1 MESYLGIKINRELD
15 SLLSEQAIK
24 LLEEYYLRKYETSP
38 QQAFARAAV
47 AYCEG
52 DFAFAQRIYD
62 YASTKKFMFSSPI
75 LSNAPYPG
83 ETIKALPISCFLSY
97 VPDNLEGLID
107 HTTELRWLS
116 VKGGGVGGHWGDV
129 RSVSDKAPGPIPFL
143 HTVDADMTAYRQGKT
158 RKGSYAAYM
167 DISHPDIVEFIN
179 MRVPTGDLNRKN
191 HNLFNAV
198 NVTDAFMKK
207 VEEGCCEDPKCE
219 KDHDCESAG
228 MFELIDPHDG
238 SVRDTIPARK
248 LWEQILITRSRTGIP
263 YINFIDAANRALPE
277 EMKKAG
283 MKIKGSNLCNE
294 IHLPTDKDKTAVCC
308 LCSLNLEHYREWGD
322 GQIVRDLVRMLDNVL
337 NFFIKHTQ
345 TESMLMAILKFF
357 GLSKPGVLDKACKGA
372 KDDRPLGLGVMGE
385 HSLFQKEG
393 IPFESKEAYQLDEEI
408 FTRIK
413 TEALKETYR
422 LGKERGECPSMRGS
436 GKRNSHLLAVAPN
449 ANSSIILGCSPSIE
463 PFKANA
469 FTHRTRVG
477 SHLIKN
483 KYLEKE
489 LELLDKNTQ
498 DIWSSII
505 VNGGSVQH
513 LEIPNR
519 LKEIYKTA
527 VEIDQH
533 KIVELAANR
542 QRFICQGQS
551 VNLFFPAGAATKYV
565 QTTHFKMWKLGGKG
579 LYYYR
584 TEATQRAEI
593 VAKRVQNKKR
603 ENNPPNSPVNAKEL
617 KERLENLKNLERERE
632 NEEFQQQIQED
643 EQCLSCQG

>member
-1 MESYLGIKINRELD
+1 MENYLGIRINRERD
-15 SLLSEQAIK
+15 VLLSDQATK
-24 LLEEYYLRKYETSP
+24 LLKEYYCRKYEVSP

-47 AYCEG
+47 AYCED
-52 DFAFAQRIYD
+52 DFVFAQRIYD

-75 LSNAPYPG
+75 LSNAPFPG
-83 ETIKALPISCFLSY
+83 ETMKAMPISCFLTY

-116 VKGGGVGGHWGDV
+116 VKGGGVGGHWSDV

-198 NVTDAFMKK
+198 NITDAFMVK
-207 VEEGCCEDPKCE
+207 VEEGCCNDISCT
-219 KDHDCESAG
+219 KDHDCASAG
-228 MFELIDPHDG
+228 MFDLIDPHDG
-238 SVRDTIPARK
+238 TVRDTLPARK
-248 LWEQILITRSRTGIP
+248 LWEQILTTRSRTGIP
-263 YINFIDAANRALPE
+263 YINFIDAANRALPM
-277 EMKKAG
+277 EMRQAG
-283 MKIKGSNLCNE
+283 MKIRGSNLCNE

-308 LCSLNLEHYREWGD
+308 LCSLNLEYYREWGD
-322 GQIVRDLVRMLDNVL
+322 GQIIRDLIRLLDNVL
-337 NFFIKHTQ
+337 NFFIKHCKTYNVKDSFAKKFLKLFGV
-345 TESMLMAILKFF
+345 TKSEAI
-357 GLSKPGVLDKACKGA
+357 DKARKGA

-393 IPFESKEAYQLDEEI
+393 ISFESKEAYELDEEI
-408 FTRIK
+408 FTFIK
-413 TEALKETYR
+413 AEAIKETYL
-422 LGKERGECPSMRGS
+422 LGKQRGECPSMRGS

-489 LELLDKNTQ
+489 FELIGKNTQ
-498 DIWSSII
+498 EIWSSII

-513 LEIPNR
+513 LDIPQR

-527 VEIDQH
+527 VEINQH

-551 VNLFFPAGAATKYV
+551 INLFFPAGSSTKYV
-565 QTTHFKMWKLGGKG
+565 QSTHFKMWKLGGKG

-593 VAKRVQNKKR
+593 VAKRIQNKKR
-603 ENNPPNSPVNAKEL
+603 VKEIREEN
-617 KERLENLKNLERERE
+617 
-632 NEEFQQQIQED
+632 

>member
-1 MESYLGIKINRELD
+1 MLKSTKTVGMESYLGITINRERD
-15 SLLSEQAIK
+15 NLLSDQATK
-24 LLEEYYLRKYETSP
+24 LLEEYYCRKSEISP

-62 YASTKKFMFSSPI
+62 YASTKKFMFSSPV
-75 LSNAPYPG
+75 LSNAPSPG
-83 ETIKALPISCFLSY
+83 ETPKAMPISCFLTY

-107 HTTELRWLS
+107 HSTELRWLS
-116 VKGGGVGGHWGDV
+116 VKGGGVGGHWSDV

-198 NVTDAFMKK
+198 NVTDAFMEK
-207 VEEGCCEDPKCE
+207 VREGCCKDPECK
-219 KDHDCESAG
+219 KDHDCASAG
-228 MFELIDPHDG
+228 MFNLIDPHDWT
-238 SVRDTIPARK
+238 VRDTLPARK
-248 LWEQILITRSRTGIP
+248 LWEQILTTRSRTGIP
-263 YINFIDAANRALPE
+263 YINFIDAANRALPK
-277 EMKKAG
+277 EMKRAG
-283 MKIKGSNLCNE
+283 MKIRGSNLCNE

-308 LCSLNLEHYREWGD
+308 LCSLNLEYYREWGD
-322 GQIVRDLVRMLDNVL
+322 GQIIRDLIRLLDNVL
-337 NFFIKHTQ
+337 NFFIKHCHTKY
-345 TESMLMAILKFF
+345 SLLKKILMSFGVTKPDAI
-357 GLSKPGVLDKACKGA
+357 DRARKGA

-393 IPFESKEAYQLDEEI
+393 ISFESKEAYQLDEEI
-408 FTRIK
+408 FTMIK
-413 TEALKETYR
+413 TEATKETYR

-436 GKRNSHLLAVAPN
+436 GKRNSHLIAVAPN

-489 LELLDKNTQ
+489 LELIGKNTQ
-498 DIWSSII
+498 EIWSSII

-513 LEIPNR
+513 LDIPHR

-527 VEIDQH
+527 VEVDQH

-551 VNLFFPAGAATKYV
+551 VNLFFPAGSSTKYV
-565 QTTHFKMWKLGGKG
+565 QSTHFKMWELGGKG

-584 TEATQRAEI
+584 TEATQRAEV

-603 ENNPPNSPVNAKEL
+603 VN
-617 KERLENLKNLERERE
+617 
-632 NEEFQQQIQED
+632 QIQE
-643 EQCLSCQG
+643 EGQCLSCQG